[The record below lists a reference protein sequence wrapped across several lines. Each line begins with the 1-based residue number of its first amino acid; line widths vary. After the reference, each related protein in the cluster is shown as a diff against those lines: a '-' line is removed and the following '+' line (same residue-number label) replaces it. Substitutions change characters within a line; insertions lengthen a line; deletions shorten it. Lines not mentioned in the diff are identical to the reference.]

1 MMRHFS
7 RASVFSLIALGSL
20 SSAPFCFA
28 QQSTVPTI
36 NAEAARHEMAVRDAR
51 QSVQEARLAYQARRY
66 SDAVEHYRAALAVLP
81 NTPATQKFGSFVRDC
96 LSDALIA
103 KAIDYR
109 LVGRRDEAI
118 SFLREAIQLSP
129 DNKRAEVELTYT
141 MDPVRTNP
149 ALTPQHVGNVAE
161 VTRLL
166 ELGYGHLNLGKYD
179 EAIATFKQ
187 INAYDA

>member
-7 RASVFSLIALGSL
+7 RTSILSLLALGSL
-20 SSAPFCFA
+20 SSAPYCFA
-28 QQSTVPTI
+28 QESNDATAR
-36 NAEAARHEMAVRDAR
+36 AEAARHEMAVRDAR

-66 SDAVEHYRAALAVLP
+66 SDAVEHYRAALASLP
-81 NTPATQKFGSFVRDC
+81 NSPSTQSFARFVKDC

-118 SFLREAIQLSP
+118 SFLREAISLSP
-129 DNKRAEVELTYT
+129 SNKRAEVELTYT
-141 MDPVRTNP
+141 MDAVRTNP
-149 ALTPQHVGNVAE
+149 ALTPQHLGDVAE

-166 ELGYGHLNLGKYD
+166 KFLSMISTTLLLSRV
-179 EAIATFKQ
+179 
-187 INAYDA
+187 

>member
-7 RASVFSLIALGSL
+7 RTSVLSLLALGTL
-20 SSAPFCFA
+20 ASAPHCFA
-28 QQSTVPTI
+28 QELADSTAK
-36 NAEAARHEMAVRDAR
+36 AEAARHEMAVRDAR

-66 SDAVEHYRAALAVLP
+66 SDAVEHYRAALNSLP
-81 NTPATQKFGSFVRDC
+81 QSPSTQKFATFVKDC

-118 SFLREAIQLSP
+118 SFLREAISLSP
-129 DNKRAEVELTYT
+129 SNKRAEVELTYT

-149 ALTPQHVGNVAE
+149 ALTPQHVGDVAE

-166 ELGYGHLNLGKYD
+166 ELGYGYLDLGK
-179 EAIATFKQ
+179 
-187 INAYDA
+187 